1 MFSDFDMHPSDMD
14 IRVYPAGDTNGFS
27 NSYFNERLQITMSH
41 VFENSIPG
49 KSLKWIVQEQN
60 TNKTLGFIRFG
71 SPTINSKPRNE
82 WLGDTPELSR
92 FNRQALW
99 GLLLFRPNLLDLI
112 TWGGKL
118 LAPPLLFSYGKRT
131 NQC

>member
-71 SPTINSKPRNE
+71 SLQSILNHVMSGWVIHQN
-82 WLGDTPELSR
+82 
-92 FNRQALW
+92 
-99 GLLLFRPNLLDLI
+99 
-112 TWGGKL
+112 
-118 LAPPLLFSYGKRT
+118 
-131 NQC
+131 